1 MQESGK
7 FYLHFQEIW
16 QFFINKPENFE
27 KHLLENCKKK
37 PVKGKKPL
45 RFCMS
50 IFFCFLTKL
59 TAVSSQKSLLFF
71 TLLVS
76 KLFIWKCQPAS
87 FVGIRGTWVVYN
99 KTQWF
104 QIISEVAFILLICT
118 WIFTWNI
125 TFVTISWKKNTGKL

>member
-1 MQESGK
+1 MT
-7 FYLHFQEIW
+7 I
-16 QFFINKPENFE
+16 FINKPENFE
-27 KHLLENCKKK
+27 KHLLENCKKN
-37 PVKGKKPL
+37 PAKGKSLKTPEIL
-45 RFCMS
+45 YVH
-50 IFFCFLTKL
+50 FFCFLTKL
-59 TAVSSQKSLLFF
+59 TAVSFQKKFAFF

-118 WIFTWNI
+118 
-125 TFVTISWKKNTGKL
+125 